1 LPTYNSSLEEAYVPT
16 LHLLPGESRG
26 DTADIVLNK
35 IALDMLKELIA
46 EVEDHGHS
54 CKRFRQRDGTEY
66 TLCME
71 VIDKEDSHEQW
82 RMTRLAYMRHDQR
95 RRIAPM
101 PGSRN
106 GCRVDC
112 DLLSAHLYAAR
123 KTHHHTQT
131 DAALAI
137 GVSVGFISDIENCH
151 HVPRERNFEKL
162 CNYIG
167 TAVKEYVVE

>member
-1 LPTYNSSLEEAYVPT
+1 VPT

-26 DTADIVLNK
+26 DTAEIVLNTMAPDK
-35 IALDMLKELIA
+35 LRKLFDEAEL
-46 EVEDHGHS
+46 HGHA
-54 CKRFRQRDGTEY
+54 CNRFQQRDGTEY
-66 TLCME
+66 TVCVE
-71 VIDKEDSHEQW
+71 IIDKADSHEQW

-101 PGSRN
+101 PGRID

-131 DAALAI
+131 DAARAI

-151 HVPRERNFEKL
+151 HVPREKNFHKL
-162 CNYIG
+162 CDYIG
-167 TAVKEYVVE
+167 TTIREYVVEE